1 MAILYL
7 SDILK
12 KVGLEPSSVYLLR
25 HSFSLQDFRECYE
38 KGMVLDYTRQQ
49 DKDFGRGYD
58 YWCVFS
64 LRNRWGC
71 F

>member
-25 HSFSLQDFRECYE
+25 HSFSRQDFRECYE
-38 KGMVLDYTRQQ
+38 KGIVLDYTRQQ
-49 DKDFGRGYD
+49 DKNFGRLRDDIGYLMKKK
-58 YWCVFS
+58 YK
-64 LRNRWGC
+64 NE
-71 F
+71 